1 MTAEEKIAVTRVSLE
16 QARTEQQ
23 ATCVTLAEANAILTR
38 WSWSEAGESSMAGS
52 VYCVVQ
58 WADGTR
64 LVVRYDIPPT
74 GGAPADLGAVI
85 GAQCAYSAGRQRPPD
100 MSPDDYHR
108 LIWGAGRKTIERYE
122 RMLDTLEM

>member
-16 QARTEQQ
+16 HTRTEQQ
-23 ATCVTLAEANAILTR
+23 ATCATLTEANAVLTR
-38 WSWSEAGESSMAGS
+38 WSWSEAGEPSPTAA
-52 VYCVVQ
+52 VYCVVH

-64 LVVRYDIPPT
+64 LVVRYDIPPL
-74 GGAPADLGAVI
+74 AAARADLGAAI
-85 GAQCAYSAGRQRPPD
+85 RAQCAYSAGRQRPSD
-100 MSPDDYHR
+100 MTPDDYQR